1 MIDDYCENTE
11 RDLKNMLGKV
21 MVEGSQSPKK
31 ATRRLRSKLTSKL
44 SKLSSIS
51 SKC

>member
-31 ATRRLRSKLTSKL
+31 TRRLRSKLTSKL